1 MNANGLTRFVGLTKA
16 SLYKNRGTIA
26 YISGTIMTMVGTG
39 LFVKQ
44 TIKFSKRLEEHK
56 KEMEELEQRI
66 KEDDVQVE
74 ESVLKKEKKDICKK
88 TMKEAV
94 KVYAVPTAVSGLGYG
109 LSIAGVGSIHSDL
122 TKVSVAL
129 NGLTAAYE
137 GIKAKVIEKEG
148 IEKWNEYAYD
158 DAYETVAEVDEETG
172 EVKESKV
179 KTGNYNDMFAEFF
192 EESNLHFS
200 EHKGANKD
208 FITLVEQWA
217 NDTLERRGILM
228 YHEVLKELGMTDPK
242 LYLREETCKAGWRYD
257 KSKVHQVDFGLRLDD
272 PATKRFWDE
281 DENVVLLRFN
291 PVPNVYDYI

>member
-1 MNANGLTRFVGLTKA
+1 MNANSLTRFVGLTKA
-16 SLYKNRGTIA
+16 TLYKNRGTIA
-26 YISGTIMTMVGTG
+26 YVGGTILTMVGTG

-44 TIKFSKRLEEHK
+44 TLKFSKRLDEHK
-56 KEMEELEQRI
+56 KEMEELDQRI
-66 KEDDVQVE
+66 KDDDVQVE
-74 ESVLKKEKKDICKK
+74 ESVLKKEKRDICKK
-88 TMKEAV
+88 TVKEAM

-148 IEKWNEYAYD
+148 VEKWNEYAYD
-158 DAYETVAEVDEETG
+158 DAFTTVTEVDEEGVVTESKAQTG
-172 EVKESKV
+172 EF
-179 KTGNYNDMFAEFF
+179 NDMFAEFF
-192 EESNLHFS
+192 EESNVYFS
-200 EHKGANKD
+200 ERKGANKD
-208 FITLVEQWA
+208 YIIMTEQWA
-217 NDTLERRGILM
+217 NDTLERRGVLM
-228 YHEVLKELGMTDPK
+228 YHEVLRELGMTDPK

-257 KSKVHQVDFGLRLDD
+257 KSNTHQIDFGLRIDD